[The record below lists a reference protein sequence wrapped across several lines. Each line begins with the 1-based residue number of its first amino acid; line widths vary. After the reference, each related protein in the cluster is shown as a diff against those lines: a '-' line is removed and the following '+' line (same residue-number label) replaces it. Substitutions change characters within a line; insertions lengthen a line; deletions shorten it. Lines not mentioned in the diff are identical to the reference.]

1 MNVFCDQGGDFGRGV
16 ADNIKEGDNVGTAG
30 KVLEDLDLSLDFL
43 LLHWLQNL
51 DDALLLIDDVD
62 ALEDL
67 TSRPFM
73 SCADRFM
80 VVKSRTSEYFPR
92 PTFLTIS

>member
-1 MNVFCDQGGDFGRGV
+1 MQ
-16 ADNIKEGDNVGTAG
+16 
-30 KVLEDLDLSLDFL
+30 DLDLSLDFL
-43 LLHWLQNL
+43 LFDGLENL

>member
-43 LLHWLQNL
+43 LLYR
-51 DDALLLIDDVD
+51 
-62 ALEDL
+62 LEDL
-67 TSRPFM
+67 YNTLLLVENVDSFKNLARGARISR
-73 SCADRFM
+73 ADH
-80 VVKSRTSEYFPR
+80 
-92 PTFLTIS
+92 